1 MKAGAVAV
9 FLVVV
14 HASFVL
20 AQDPPPADNE
30 IQLTLEEAVAR
41 ALEHDPIVVAARGAV
56 RAAESGERV
65 ALGAF
70 LPSLSAVTTTSRT
83 SSERFN
89 PQTGTSV
96 TGSSTSLNAGLSSS
110 LPLAIGGG
118 QVADRRSARATT
130 AAAEATFQER
140 RYDAALAA
148 ETAFYEVLRAD
159 ELIGVAQVR
168 LERASDGRE
177 ASERRLEAGVATRS
191 DVLRSRLEESDARLQ
206 LATARSDR
214 RTAAHALG
222 RLVGED
228 GPVGAIP
235 PDRAVPRPLAIDR
248 GALVELAATA
258 PSVAAAESR
267 AAAAAAVVSAAR
279 SDYLPTLNLSWGTD
293 WFNDRLTFSDA
304 RDSWNVRAGLSWPLF
319 NGFRRED
326 VVTRA
331 RVEEATARAEAAD
344 ARRAARAEVERLLAA
359 IDLAEESLAL
369 AEESVEV
376 AREDL
381 EVQEERYRVG
391 ASTILDRV
399 TSQLALAE
407 AEAAAV
413 EARFD
418 YEVARA
424 ELEALVG
431 RSL

>member
-1 MKAGAVAV
+1 MRAGAVAV

-14 HASFVL
+14 HASFAL
-20 AQDPPPADNE
+20 AQDPPAATNE
-30 IQLTLEEAVAR
+30 IELTLEEAVAR

-110 LPLAIGGG
+110 LPLDIGRG

-130 AAAEATFQER
+130 AAAEATFHER

-168 LERASDGRE
+168 LERARDGRE

-235 PDRAVPRPLAIDR
+235 PDRVVPRPLAIDR